1 MAVPVGDPPPALWR
15 AAWKGV
21 PIPAWRYFR
30 EVSSTQDVARAWAEA
45 GAWEGCLVV
54 AEAQTRGRGR
64 EGRPWWSKPGG
75 SLTFSVVVRPRSEE
89 RAFLGHLAGMAALAV
104 CQVLEEMGLHPR
116 IKWPNDVLL
125 AGAKVAGILIE
136 APWERGVVPPY
147 VILGIGLN
155 VRGEALPPPE
165 VLDFPATALDLQG
178 LPGVSRPRLLVRIW
192 RALFRWRTWVG
203 REQLWRAW
211 ESRLA
216 YRGQEVLVTVGNQ
229 TRRARLL
236 GLTFDGRLQVRWLS
250 GETTTL
256 TTVSH
261 LRPVASAVTGSSPR
275 LTGDVQNIF

>member
-1 MAVPVGDPPPALWR
+1 MAVPVGDPPPAPWR

-21 PIPAWRYFR
+21 PIPAWRYFC

-104 CQVLEEMGLHPR
+104 CQVLEEEGLQPC
-116 IKWPNDVLL
+116 IKWPNDILL
-125 AGAKVAGILIE
+125 AGRKVAGILIE
-136 APWERGVVPPY
+136 ASWEQGPVPAY
-147 VILGIGLN
+147 AIVGIGLN
-155 VRGEALPPPE
+155 VKTEALPPSE
-165 VLDFPATALDLQG
+165 RVDFPATALEAHLKKT
-178 LPGVSRPRLLVRIW
+178 VHRPYLLARIW
-192 RALFRWRTWVG
+192 KGLLRWRMRIGQEV
-203 REQLWRAW
+203 LWRAW
-211 ESRLA
+211 ETRLA

-236 GLTFDGRLQVRWLS
+236 GLTFDGRLRVRWLS